1 MAIPLARTAQALIE
15 TGVLVEPIGGPVM
28 TKRGGLSQHQ
38 LKIQV
43 LALAVFVGPWAC
55 VPAGDH
61 SASVDNTEIGSS
73 SAALVAT
80 SVTIW
85 PATAVPSTIDVND
98 TRSVE
103 LGVRFRA
110 DVNGQVTG
118 IRFYKAALNL
128 GTHTGTLW
136 SAEGVQ
142 LSPGVVFSSE
152 SGSGW
157 QTVFFPSPINIMAGK
172 TYVASYHAPQGHY
185 SATAGDLKKGVDNAP
200 LHALPSGPLTGGN
213 GVYTLGS
220 VPQFPT
226 SAYNDTNYWVDVV
239 FVPTT
244 ALSIWSDAVPSP
256 STEGDA
262 SPVELG
268 VKFRSDTDGQV
279 TGIRFYKGARNTGV
293 HTGTLW
299 SSSGEPLSETATFTN
314 ESSSSSGWQTMTF
327 STPINITAG
336 RTYVAS
342 YHAPNGY
349 YTGTVSGL
357 TNSVDNPPLH
367 ALGGKLNGGNGVYVF
382 GTTPQFPSNNSSN
395 TNYWVDVLFVPVSP
409 NTIWP
414 STVVPPDGTDTSSVE
429 LGVKFRADMDGQVT
443 GIRFY
448 KGAGNGGQHTGTL
461 WSSSGLAL
469 SPTTA
474 FTNESSGSGWQSMTF
489 AKPIDVIAGMT
500 YVASYHA
507 PQGHYSYSAGGLA
520 NGVDN
525 PPLHALDG
533 VYVFGS
539 TTQFPSLS
547 FGNANYWVDV
557 LFVPVPPRTIWPS
570 TTVPGTTAGNDGSSV
585 ELGVKFRADADGQ
598 VTGIRFY
605 KGVGNNG
612 PHTGTLWSS
621 TGVPLSASVTFVGE
635 SVSGWQTAT
644 FPSPIPVT
652 AGATYVASY
661 HAPQGHYAFDAGGLA
676 NGVDSAPLHA
686 LAGASNGG
694 NGVYAFSSATTFP
707 SLSFGNANYWVD
719 VVYRPM
725 TKPTSVFSPSAHPL
739 VEDSG
744 DGRPIQV
751 GMKFKTELPAKATGI
766 RFYKDTTNTGPHIGY
781 LWGVSG
787 TTPLA
792 TASFTPE
799 TEEGW
804 QQANFATP
812 VDLAADTEY
821 TVSYWAPYGHYSA
834 TPGGL
839 TDSKRNGAL
848 YAISGKD
855 PSGTSV
861 NGVFSLA
868 SNVRPVDSFYGANY
882 WVDIVVSLPWA
893 ASPRPA
899 ALRPGT
905 NGSGPILV
913 ATDPNN
919 GFTEYVS
926 EILTS
931 EGFHEF
937 AWTDAGNINT
947 LATLAGYSTLVV
959 GDTALTNAQVNM
971 ITQWVSTGGNLIA
984 LRPRANLNAL
994 LGLNPCLGTL
1004 NGGYVTIDTSQAPGS
1019 GIEWQSMQ
1027 FHGPADLHT
1036 LLSDTRAVA
1045 TLYRDANT
1053 ATPYAA
1059 VSLRSVGTGR
1069 AQAFMYDLAR
1079 SVVYTRQGNPDWQG
1093 QDRDHSGL
1101 GPGARG
1107 DDMFFGA
1114 ALWDNQPDWIDFN
1127 KIQIPQADEQQHLL
1141 ANMLTGTVPL
1151 VRLNFLPNGL
1161 KAAIVMTGDG
1171 HPGDYTQKQFQMYM
1185 DNINSPAGCNTPGSA
1200 LVADWKCFRYTAY
1213 DNCDALMTDATGNYS
1228 APTASAAYNYQKLG
1242 FEYAMHLDVGG
1253 VDYNPFTA
1261 GSSYFKPQLDWFAAK
1276 YGPAGVLSPTT
1287 NRTHNGAFVDY
1298 ASEPRAELDYGIQ
1311 LDTTYFYWP
1320 GGNTPAGAPVP
1331 DWVQNRPGLFTGTGL
1346 IQPFADSDGRVVKRV
1361 TTEGKTLKSYQAT
1374 TQVDDVSY
1382 LYPFE
1387 NHFETLLGNATD
1399 TSKSYYTIVT
1409 ALCHLDDLG
1418 DFQQRCAWETS
1429 CAQAAL
1435 TVATA
1440 HGVPVVSARQM
1451 LDWILARENTAITY
1465 VVYSSGSL
1473 SFNLVNPAHNLQLM
1487 IPLAAGS
1494 RTLRSISLG
1503 SKAVSYSSA
1512 TIKGVN
1518 YALVNQAAVGKY
1530 TVGYN

>member
-1 MAIPLARTAQALIE
+1 
-15 TGVLVEPIGGPVM
+15 M
-28 TKRGGLSQHQ
+28 TKRVGSSQHQ
-38 LKIQV
+38 LKVQV

-55 VPAGDH
+55 APGGDH

-85 PATAVPSTIDVND
+85 PTTAVPSTIDGGD

-103 LGVRFRA
+103 LGVKFRA

-118 IRFYKAALNL
+118 IRFYKAAGNL

-142 LSPGVVFSSE
+142 LSPGVSFSGE
-152 SGSGW
+152 SASGW
-157 QTVFFPSPINIMAGK
+157 QTVSFPSPINIMAGK

-185 SATAGDLKKGVDNAP
+185 SGTVGGLANGVDNAP
-200 LHALPSGPLTGGN
+200 LHALAGTSNGGN
-213 GVYTLGS
+213 GVYALGS
-220 VPQFPT
+220 LPQFPT
-226 SAYNDTNYWVDVV
+226 SVYQNTNYWVDVV
-239 FVPTT
+239 FVPAT

-279 TGIRFYKGARNTGV
+279 TGIRFYKGANNTGV

-314 ESSSSSGWQTMTF
+314 ESSSGWQTMTF

-342 YHAPNGY
+342 YHAPQGH

-357 TNSVDNPPLH
+357 ANSVDNPPLH
-367 ALGGKLNGGNGVYVF
+367 ALAGASNGGNGVYVF
-382 GTTPQFPSNNSSN
+382 GTTPQFPSNNYSN

-414 STVVPPDGTDTSSVE
+414 NTVVPPAGTDASSVE

-474 FTNESSGSGWQSMTF
+474 FTNESASGWQSMTF
-489 AKPIDVIAGMT
+489 AKPIDVIAGTT

-507 PQGHYSYSAGGLA
+507 PQGHYAYSAGGLA

-525 PPLHALDG
+525 APLHALAGASNGGNG

-557 LFVPVPPRTIWPS
+557 LFVPVPPRTIWPT
-570 TTVPGTTAGNDGSSV
+570 TTVPGTAAANDGSSV
-585 ELGVKFRADADGQ
+585 ELGVKFSADADGQ

-676 NGVDSAPLHA
+676 NGVDSVPLHA

-694 NGVYAFSSATTFP
+694 NGVYVFSSATTFP

-766 RFYKDTTNTGPHIGY
+766 RFYKDTTNTGPHVGY
-781 LWGVSG
+781 LWDATG

-792 TASFTPE
+792 TASFTAE
-799 TEEGW
+799 TGEGW

-848 YAISGKD
+848 YTIPGKD
-855 PSGTSV
+855 PTSGTSV
-861 NGVFSLA
+861 NGVYSLA
-868 SNVRPVDSFYGANY
+868 SNVRPGDSFYGANY
-882 WVDIVVSLPWA
+882 WVDIVVSLPWD

-899 ALRPGT
+899 ALRSGT

-994 LGLNPCLGTL
+994 LGLNPSLGTL

-1019 GIEWQSMQ
+1019 GIEAQSMQ
-1027 FHGPADLHT
+1027 FHGSADLHT

-1093 QDRDHSGL
+1093 QDRDHSGI

-1107 DDMFFGA
+1107 NDMFFGA

-1151 VRLNFLPNGL
+1151 VRLNFLPNGT

-1171 HPGDYTQKQFQMYM
+1171 HPGDDTAARFQIFR
-1185 DNINSPAGCNTPGSA
+1185 DASPAACETPGSA

-1213 DNCDALMTDATGNYS
+1213 DNEDAMMSNALQPSYS
-1228 APTASAAYNYQKLG
+1228 APTALQAKAYQDIG
-1242 FEYAMHLDVGG
+1242 FEYAMHLSTVCSDF
-1253 VDYNPFTA
+1253 NPFTA
-1261 GSSYFKPQLDWFAAK
+1261 DSEYFSPQLQWFNDN
-1276 YGPAGVLSPTT
+1276 YSVVAGVSSPTT
-1287 NRTHNGAFVDY
+1287 NRTHCGVFSDY
-1298 ASEPRAELDYGIQ
+1298 ASQPKMELQHGIR
-1311 LDTTYFYWP
+1311 LDTTYFYYP
-1320 GGNTPAGAPVP
+1320 GGCTPGGSCPNVNWIQ
-1331 DWVQNRPGLFTGTGL
+1331 DRPGLFTGTGL
-1346 IQPFADSDGRVVKRV
+1346 IQRFADQDGRKVDV
-1361 TTEGKTLKSYQAT
+1361 YQAT
-1374 TQVDDVSY
+1374 TQVHDCIGKGDASMLTDFDFGKHFNTLVS
-1382 LYPFE
+1382 
-1387 NHFETLLGNATD
+1387 NAVN
-1399 TSKSYYTIVT
+1399 KNYYTILT
-1409 ALCHLDDLG
+1409 ALCHLDFLNYAVG
-1418 DFQQRCAWETS
+1418 SAYSQRCAAAGLAS
-1429 CAQAAL
+1429 AQ
-1435 TVATA
+1435 TY
-1440 HGVPVVSARQM
+1440 GVPVVTARQM
-1451 LDWILARENTAITY
+1451 LDWILARENTGITY

-1487 IPLAAGS
+1487 IPLAAGT